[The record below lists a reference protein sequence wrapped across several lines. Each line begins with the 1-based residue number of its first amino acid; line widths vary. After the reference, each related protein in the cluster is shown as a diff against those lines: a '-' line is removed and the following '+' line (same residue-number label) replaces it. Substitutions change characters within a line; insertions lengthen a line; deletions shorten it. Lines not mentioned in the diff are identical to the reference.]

1 MERISNSLP
10 ATNQQITNGSQ
21 QLTTSSASI
30 PPRQSLG
37 ISQEKINAM
46 LAVLNKRWLTN
57 GWRIMNPEDSETMA
71 LAFIE
76 CLNMQNIPHEHYQE
90 LYRRSVELR
99 ARRLEQGLKTED
111 FSVDL
116 MLAAWPALKAEIRER
131 DIAAGIRST
140 AASDCDLCYG
150 AGMRNIDG
158 NGFGKCECVG
168 G

>member
-1 MERISNSLP
+1 
-10 ATNQQITNGSQ
+10 
-21 QLTTSSASI
+21 
-30 PPRQSLG
+30 
-37 ISQEKINAM
+37 
-46 LAVLNKRWLTN
+46 
-57 GWRIMNPEDSETMA
+57 MNPEDSEAMA

-76 CLNMQNIPHEHYQE
+76 CLNMQNIPHEYYQE

-150 AGMRNIDG
+150 AGMRDFENKG
-158 NGFGKCECVG
+158 YGKCECAI
-168 G
+168 